1 MVETVDAGSHI
12 VRSLGEHAVI
22 GLKTVAC
29 LAVE

>member
-22 GLKTVAC
+22 GLKTVGC